1 MSLSKKNSRTIRV
14 GDADFRWTISPK
26 NNQIIFVAES
36 NDTKGRKIEVKIDSD
51 IDKYWLEFPNVKDL
65 NLKVIKPK
73 DAENIITQ
81 ALKTG
86 WAPSDKGAPLK
97 FEFKNETLV
106 EETAA
111 KRCKAF

>member
-14 GDADFRWTISPK
+14 GDSDFRWTISHK

-36 NDTKGRKIEVKIDSD
+36 NGTKGRKIEVKIDSD
-51 IDKYWLEFPNVKDL
+51 IDKYWIEFPNVKDL

-73 DAENIITQ
+73 DVENIITL

-86 WAPSDKGAPLK
+86 WDPSDKGTPMK

-106 EETAA
+106 KETAA
-111 KRCKAF
+111 NKS

>member
-14 GDADFRWTISPK
+14 GDTDFRWTISPK
-26 NNQIIFVAES
+26 SNQIIFVAES
-36 NDTKGRKIEVKIDSD
+36 NNTKGRKIEVKIDSD
-51 IDKYWLEFPNVKDL
+51 IDKYWIEFPNVKDL

-81 ALKTG
+81 ALRTG
-86 WAPSDKGAPLK
+86 WDPSDKGTPLK

-111 KRCKAF
+111 NKS